1 MACALTTGIT
11 YDSCKDNL
19 SGIKRILFTEY
30 ANLDQTNAAKFA
42 LTANVVTTLVL
53 ATTKLFREY
62 KLGREM
68 AEASDNATGNA
79 ETKINIYT
87 PTITFTI
94 NGFTTVQRN
103 ELDLLMKNYL
113 IAIIERKNGT
123 YWIAGLDGGLDV
135 AEIQTAFGKK
145 WEDFSGNIVSLVGK
159 SATRMLEVDSS
170 LIAAQL
176 VAAP

>member
-68 AEASDNATGNA
+68 AEASDNATGNS

-135 AEIQTAFGKK
+135 TEIQTAFGKK

>member
-1 MACALTTGIT
+1 MPSPLTTNIT
-11 YDSCKDNL
+11 YNPCKDNI
-19 SGIKRILFTEY
+19 SGIKRILFSEY
-30 ANLDQTNAAKFA
+30 ENLDQTNVAKFA

-53 ATTKLFREY
+53 NTGKLCRVY
-62 KLGREM
+62 SLDREM
-68 AEASDNATGNA
+68 AEASDNATGNV
-79 ETKINIYT
+79 ETKINTYA

-94 NGFTTVQRN
+94 NGFTTVQRT

-135 AEIQTAFGKK
+135 TDIQTAFGKK
-145 WEDFSGNIVSLVGK
+145 FEDFSGNIVSLVGK

-170 LIAAQL
+170 VSSSTI
-176 VAAP
+176 VIKV